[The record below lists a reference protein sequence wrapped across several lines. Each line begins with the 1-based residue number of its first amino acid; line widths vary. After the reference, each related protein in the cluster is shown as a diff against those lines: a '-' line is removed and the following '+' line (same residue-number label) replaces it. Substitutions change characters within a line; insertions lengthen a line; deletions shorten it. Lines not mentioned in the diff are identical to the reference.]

1 MKRYGGVPIITTPDY
16 DYTKVKRGTFGE
28 CARQILAD
36 CQAAIDI
43 PTVEEWGWRSLDKEN
58 YRHVMT
64 KAICAAIRSQISL
77 YAASPLYNDGTI
89 TWTEAAEITK
99 KSLDDCLANNYELY
113 KKQPNATAGYSPY
126 DVYFYSR
133 TDLPVVNDKETIM
146 EVPPVSH
153 FPQSYRRDI
162 PA

>member
-1 MKRYGGVPIITTPDY
+1 M
-16 DYTKVKRGTFGE
+16 
-28 CARQILAD
+28 
-36 CQAAIDI
+36 
-43 PTVEEWGWRSLDKEN
+43 
-58 YRHVMT
+58 
-64 KAICAAIRSQISL
+64 
-77 YAASPLYNDGTI
+77 AASPLYNDGTI

-146 EVPPVSH
+146 EVGQMYMWNYAGLPTTDGQTDAGACPSA
-153 FPQSYRRDI
+153 R
-162 PA
+162 AT

>member
-1 MKRYGGVPIITTPDY
+1 
-16 DYTKVKRGTFGE
+16 
-28 CARQILAD
+28 
-36 CQAAIDI
+36 
-43 PTVEEWGWRSLDKEN
+43 
-58 YRHVMT
+58 MT

-146 EVPPVSH
+146 EVGQMYMWNYAGLPTTDGQTDAGACPSQELLDAYEVVNGDMTE
-153 FPQSYRRDI
+153 SYPLLNLESPYLMPI
-162 PA
+162 IYSLT

>member
-1 MKRYGGVPIITTPDY
+1 MGRC
-16 DYTKVKRGTFGE
+16 E

-146 EVPPVSH
+146 EVGQCICGIMLACQLPTARQMPVRVRRK
-153 FPQSYRRDI
+153 SYLM
-162 PA
+162 PMKL